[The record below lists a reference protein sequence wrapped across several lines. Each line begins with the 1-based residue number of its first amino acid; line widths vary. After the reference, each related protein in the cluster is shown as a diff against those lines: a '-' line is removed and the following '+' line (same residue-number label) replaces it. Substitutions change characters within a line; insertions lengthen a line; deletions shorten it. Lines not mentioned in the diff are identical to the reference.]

1 MRIAR
6 VLLLFS
12 QNTQKQGESYFETSE
27 QWFYLTYEGIMF
39 MVVLTQKSSYNWEK
53 LYAKVRIYAISL
65 RYE

>member
-53 LYAKVRIYAISL
+53 LYAIRLEYTPSA
-65 RYE
+65 